1 MRVRRCCVANCG
13 CRRLRGDYGKELY
26 KFPKWLWDSYAA
38 ASGQGGGK
46 LSFEP
51 LPPKPEWQY
60 VCLCASAYAK
70 VLHKLYGKSVV
81 DGEDATAKNV
91 FVNVCKALD
100 KCGYRDGDPDGPT
113 TRAICKDALAAHDA
127 YVAAAPPETER
138 RKRRRTEER
147 EPAPTP
153 STPGDGP
160 PTEGPWTDD
169 TVREHPLV
177 ALLLRVLRSGSPEGV
192 YTGAWLRSD
201 TLTFA
206 QMHTAYREILIGHG
220 AGVGLGKLWMDAYA
234 DKMLRW
240 AMSYENRF
248 TRGVVDAWYGVG
260 ESGLGRG
267 RGGAHQYDVAK
278 RRAIAGL
285 PPWSAIQIRRP
296 PQSHAGLLVKVTKES
311 CDKFADLV
319 LADSRRRGE
328 PKRPHLVGVTMD
340 FTASGRTRAEAV
352 RSFLVQGVARNVVLG
367 PATNA
372 DGSGGC
378 LTEEDIKKLFE
389 KFTDVQLAKGITTV
403 LLHDA
408 RGLIPGGFLLAL
420 VPVGDEH
427 QDLVKHIYTEAR
439 RFLFDRGVWVTLLG
453 TDYGSVNVAAFA
465 ELAAASTFKELPAD
479 LRKIK
484 KPGDLPLVFVPD
496 LREHAPRGVRR
507 SDAITNRR
515 AGHKASRSSFL

>member
-1 MRVRRCCVANCG
+1 MRERRCCVANCG
-13 CRRLRGDYGKELY
+13 CRRLRGDFGKELY
-26 KFPKWLWDSYAA
+26 KFPKWLRDAYAVET
-38 ASGQGGGK
+38 GQGGGK
-46 LSFEP
+46 LSFD
-51 LPPKPEWQY
+51 LPSKPDWRY
-60 VCLCASAYAK
+60 VCLCAPSYAK
-70 VLHKLYGKSVV
+70 VFHKIYGDGLNNNAQHSIENIFV
-81 DGEDATAKNV
+81 DACRE
-91 FVNVCKALD
+91 LD
-100 KCGYRDGDPDGPT
+100 KCGYRDGDDG
-113 TRAICKDALAAHDA
+113 AVALDEADDAA
-127 YVAAAPPETER
+127 VAPPETGPR
-138 RKRRRTEER
+138 LRKRPRSEDKQDPD
-147 EPAPTP
+147 PAPTP

-177 ALLLRVLRSGSPEGV
+177 ALLLRVLRSGAPEGV

-267 RGGAHQYDVAK
+267 RGGAHQYDVAR

-319 LADSRRRGE
+319 LADSRRRRE
-328 PKRPHLVGVTMD
+328 PQRRHLAGVTMD

-367 PATNA
+367 PATNS

-465 ELAAASTFKELPAD
+465 ELEAASTFKELPAD

-507 SDAITNRR
+507 LDAITSRR

>member
-13 CRRLRGDYGKELY
+13 CRRLRGDFGKDLY
-26 KFPKWLWDSYAA
+26 NFPKWLRDAYAVET
-38 ASGQGGGK
+38 GQGGGK
-46 LSFEP
+46 LSFD
-51 LPPKPEWQY
+51 LPSKPDWRY
-60 VCLCASAYAK
+60 VCLCAPSYAK
-70 VLHKLYGKSVV
+70 VLHKLYGDGLNNNAQHSIGDIFV
-81 DGEDATAKNV
+81 D
-91 FVNVCKALD
+91 VCRELD
-100 KCGYRDGDPDGPT
+100 KCGYRDGDADG
-113 TRAICKDALAAHDA
+113 AVALDEADDAA
-127 YVAAAPPETER
+127 VAPPETGPR
-138 RKRRRTEER
+138 LRKRPRLEDKQDP

-248 TRGVVDAWYGVG
+248 TRSVVDAWYGVG

-267 RGGAHQYDVAK
+267 RGGAHQYDVAE
-278 RRAIAGL
+278 RRAICGL
-285 PPWSAIQIRRP
+285 PPYSAIQIRRP

-328 PKRPHLVGVTMD
+328 RKRRHLVGVTMD

-453 TDYGSVNVAAFA
+453 TDYGSVNVAAFT
-465 ELAAASTFKELPAD
+465 ELEAASTFKELPAD

-507 SDAITNRR
+507 RDAITNRR
-515 AGHKASRSSFL
+515 AGHKASRPSFL